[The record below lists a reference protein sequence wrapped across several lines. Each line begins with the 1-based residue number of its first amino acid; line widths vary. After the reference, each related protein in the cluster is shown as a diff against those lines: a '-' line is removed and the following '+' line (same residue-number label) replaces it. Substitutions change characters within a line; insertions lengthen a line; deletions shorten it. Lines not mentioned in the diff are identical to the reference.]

1 MWNIL
6 ACMIQYLLSVD
17 IIWNMI
23 HIIWNGEKET
33 TCGRIFDKISFW
45 IKSLILDRLFFGG
58 ETSCT
63 IIWQSKFL
71 DKITCFGQIFL
82 LLLWDALYKPRQTFC
97 WVCCAESSSSAAL
110 RLPCSPGPVFCW
122 EFRCFNWIM
131 SGLVF
136 VLVICWAEGGFRWRV
151 LVVDTRTI
159 VNNVHPS
166 LNL

>member
-33 TCGRIFDKISFW
+33 MCGRIFDKISFW

-82 LLLWDALYKPRQTFC
+82 LLLWDALYNMWTNIWKSKFLDKITYFGQIFLLLLWDGNCTNLDKLSAE
-97 WVCCAESSSSAAL
+97 CAVLSLLHPQLCACL
-110 RLPCSPGPVFCW
+110 VHLNQ
-122 EFRCFNWIM
+122 CFVENSDVSI
-131 SGLVF
+131 G
-136 VLVICWAEGGFRWRV
+136 
-151 LVVDTRTI
+151 
-159 VNNVHPS
+159 
-166 LNL
+166 